1 LLSSADPSW
10 RNLAV
15 PRSFPCCR
23 NRKQLQG
30 IRVINGVVTL
40 TRRTEHGARRW
51 PRDDGIA
58 VLLRRQ
64 DSRPL
69 QNGATLPAGAFS
81 TRPRSISFE
90 SI

>member
-1 LLSSADPSW
+1 MISGVAM
-10 RNLAV
+10 
-15 PRSFPCCR
+15 
-23 NRKQLQG
+23 
-30 IRVINGVVTL
+30 VVT
-40 TRRTEHGARRW
+40 RRAEHGARRW

-81 TRPRSISFE
+81 TRPQSIGFE

>member
-1 LLSSADPSW
+1 LLSSADPTW
-10 RNLAV
+10 RNLAAR
-15 PRSFPCCR
+15 RSFPCRR

-30 IRVINGVVTL
+30 IRMINGVVTL

-58 VLLRRQ
+58 VLLRRR
-64 DSRPL
+64 DSRPRD
-69 QNGATLPAGAFS
+69 AAGRSFS
-81 TRPRSISFE
+81 TRHQSIGFE

>member
-1 LLSSADPSW
+1 LLSSADPTW
-10 RNLAV
+10 RNLAA
-15 PRSFPCCR
+15 PRSFPCC
-23 NRKQLQG
+23 RKQLQG

-64 DSRPL
+64 DSQPL

-81 TRPRSISFE
+81 TRPRSIGFE